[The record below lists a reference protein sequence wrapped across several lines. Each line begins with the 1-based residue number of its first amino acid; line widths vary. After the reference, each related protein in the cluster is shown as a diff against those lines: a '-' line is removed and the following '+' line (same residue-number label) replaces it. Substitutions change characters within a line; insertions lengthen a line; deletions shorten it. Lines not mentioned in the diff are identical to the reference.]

1 MIKCISM
8 NNKNNSFLV
17 RNANFL
23 FDRPHL
29 PIDKWI
35 DGAEHW
41 ASLSKFRD
49 LFNYDAEVAVVLHR
63 FRCVIAS
70 FSLFIVS
77 FLLYYCI
84 AVLLYRCSLLVAP
97 LSLYRSMVFVVS
109 LLVASFS
116 LFENHS
122 LLAVSCSLFEN
133 EYIKWANKNWH
144 NSNLVLKEMHK

>member
-35 DGAEHW
+35 DRAEHW

-49 LFNYDAEVAVVLHR
+49 LLNYNAEVAVVLHH
-63 FRCVIAS
+63 FRCVVALFSLFIAS
-70 FSLFIVS
+70 FS
-77 FLLYYCI
+77 LYYCI

-97 LSLYRSMVFVVS
+97 LSLYRSMVFAVS
-109 LLVASFS
+109 LFVVSFS

-122 LLAVSCSLFEN
+122 LFAVCCSLFEN
-133 EYIKWANKNWH
+133 EYIKWANTNWH
-144 NSNLVLKEMHK
+144 NPNLVLKEMCK